1 MRKLL
6 IFIAIVFAA
15 FVIWAVVGSL
25 LTGNKPESDKGIGAV
40 NRNDSTM
47 KVADDTL
54 KR

>member
-6 IFIAIVFAA
+6 IFIAVVFAA

-25 LTGNKPESDKGIGAV
+25 LTGNDASLDKGIGAT
-40 NRNDSTM
+40 NPSDSTQ